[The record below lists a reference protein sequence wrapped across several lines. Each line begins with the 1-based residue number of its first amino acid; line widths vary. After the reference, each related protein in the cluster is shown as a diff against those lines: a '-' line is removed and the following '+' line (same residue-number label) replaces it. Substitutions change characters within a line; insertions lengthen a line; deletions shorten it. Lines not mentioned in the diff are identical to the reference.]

1 MKKLFVVVVVS
12 YITFHAASTYSQ
24 VKRETIAKGDNIII
38 IDSKVSTD
46 SAFFLCSKYLIQKG
60 YSFESRDATLGQIV
74 TNQRSYAGAFNYK
87 LNMVFN
93 NNEIKIRAMVQLM
106 TLAQQL
112 VWADWSYRKAKG
124 DLYKRCICK
133 ISSGY
138 FRNDFTVKRQS
149 KLL

>member
-1 MKKLFVVVVVS
+1 MLLRL
-12 YITFHAASTYSQ
+12 YSQ

-124 DLYKRCICK
+124 DLY
-133 ISSGY
+133 
-138 FRNDFTVKRQS
+138 NDAFVKFHPDILEMTSQLRGKVS
-149 KLL
+149 YYKE